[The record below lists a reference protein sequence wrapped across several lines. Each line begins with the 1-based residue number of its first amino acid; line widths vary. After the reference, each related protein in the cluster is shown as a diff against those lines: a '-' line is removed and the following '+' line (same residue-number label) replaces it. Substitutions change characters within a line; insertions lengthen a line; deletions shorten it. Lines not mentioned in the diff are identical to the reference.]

1 MRIRDEGC
9 RSNRPPPRPHL
20 GPQAPTR
27 GLEAFLGI
35 YLEIF
40 EREELDLSL
49 VRQMTEEQLQRIG
62 IERMGQR
69 LNILQ
74 AAAELTEEEVV
85 ANYVTIVANL

>member
-1 MRIRDEGC
+1 M
-9 RSNRPPPRPHL
+9 
-20 GPQAPTR
+20 
-27 GLEAFLGI
+27 
-35 YLEIF
+35 
-40 EREELDLSL
+40 
-49 VRQMTEEQLQRIG
+49 VRRMTEEQLQRIG